1 MTKENTITG
10 KFNYAWII
18 IALCFLMVFT
28 CLGFVSSNRSLYLTS
43 ITSALNIKRSVF
55 SISDSL
61 RFISTAIINIFFGT
75 LISKFGT
82 KKLIGAGFIALI
94 ASVLI
99 QAYATNILAF
109 YFAGI
114 LLGIGFSWTTT
125 TMVGCVVNKWCKENR
140 GTIMGA
146 ILASNGLGGALAA
159 QIVTPIIKQKSN
171 PFGYRQAY
179 LLVASILLIVG
190 ILIVIFFKENPPGEK
205 NSNAIVHKKKGRG
218 QTWVG
223 ITFKEAVKRPYFYIS
238 AVCIFCT
245 GMVLQGISGI
255 AAAHLEDVG
264 LDAGFIAT
272 VLSIHSLAL
281 AGFKFLTGF
290 LYDKFGLRVTMTIC
304 DIAAVVVMLSL
315 SVVSNSSTGAILAVI
330 YGVFSSLALPLE
342 TIMLPIFASDLFGE
356 REFNKIMGIFVS
368 INVAGYAVGIPIM
381 NVIFDVMGTYIPA
394 LIGSAILMTAVTVL
408 FQFALTSA
416 NKVKAEIVSIEE
428 MKE

>member
-43 ITSALNIKRSVF
+43 ITNALNIKRSVF

-109 YFAGI
+109 YLAGI

-238 AVCIFCT
+238 TVCIFCT
-245 GMVLQGISGI
+245 GMVLQGIGGI

>member
-43 ITSALNIKRSVF
+43 ITNALNIKRSVF